1 MYDPFSKSLVQHFF
15 VPLLKPLG
23 FGNLLVRRVTVKD
36 VVVSFTGRACP
47 NVTGDISKGL
57 QCSDYNIFKK
67 KKSIVPTLRQT
78 IDSPKLSDILQV
90 AY

>member
-1 MYDPFSKSLVQHFF
+1 MYDPFRKSLVQHFF

-36 VVVSFTGRACP
+36 VVISFTGRACP

-57 QCSDYNIFKK
+57 QCSDYNN
-67 KKSIVPTLRQT
+67 
-78 IDSPKLSDILQV
+78 ILKNVNCYYTKANHRLTQ
-90 AY
+90 AF